1 MSSQTGE
8 RGFLTHNYGGMGRIE
23 FSSSKILK
31 INADF

>member
-8 RGFLTHNYGGMGRIE
+8 RGFLTHNYEEMGRIQ
-23 FSSSKILK
+23 FSFSKSLK

>member
-8 RGFLTHNYGGMGRIE
+8 RGFLTHNYGGIGGIQ
-23 FSSSKILK
+23 FSFSKSLK